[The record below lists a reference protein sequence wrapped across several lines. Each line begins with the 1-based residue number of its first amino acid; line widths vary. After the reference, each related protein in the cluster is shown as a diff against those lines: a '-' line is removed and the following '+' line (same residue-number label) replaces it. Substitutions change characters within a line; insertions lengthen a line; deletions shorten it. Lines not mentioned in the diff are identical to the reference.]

1 MSSLSFIVHC
11 SALLLEIVRVNTAS
25 IVNILISVSVVSRLA
40 SSLTVHFVSVLQG
53 ARHGPQIILYR
64 LGPTLH
70 VSDLLQTFVET
81 LDQSQPGSRLL
92 GEVTRVQVQLFSLR
106 VQSFLV
112 EIGLKC
118 DQF

>member
-1 MSSLSFIVHC
+1 MLTLLILTALHC
-11 SALLLEIVRVNTAS
+11 T
-25 IVNILISVSVVSRLA
+25 VSVVARLD

-53 ARHGPQIILYR
+53 AGHGSHIILYGLR
-64 LGPTLH
+64 PTLH

-81 LDQSQPGSRLL
+81 LDQSQPGSGLL

-106 VQSFLV
+106 VESFLV

-118 DQF
+118 V

>member
-1 MSSLSFIVHC
+1 MAVLG
-11 SALLLEIVRVNTAS
+11 RVITEW
-25 IVNILISVSVVSRLA
+25 LA
-40 SSLTVHFVSVLQG
+40 ERTIHAFYG
-53 ARHGPQIILYR
+53 

-81 LDQSQPGSRLL
+81 LDQSQPGSGLL
-92 GEVTRVQVQLFSLR
+92 GEVTCVQVQLFGLR

-118 DQF
+118 V